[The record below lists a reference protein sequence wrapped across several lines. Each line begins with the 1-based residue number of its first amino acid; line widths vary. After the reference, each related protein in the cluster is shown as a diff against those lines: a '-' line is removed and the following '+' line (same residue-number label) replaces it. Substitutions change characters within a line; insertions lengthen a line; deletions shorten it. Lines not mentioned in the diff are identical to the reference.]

1 MGYRSNTQHARHCT
15 CMDDFLWW
23 YRCWHKYHFTRA
35 YAQRHSCALEKQ
47 KKRRR
52 RKKLIEFCT
61 RTGTGLGGKEYR
73 RLSDTNG
80 LQDGFR
86 LGLRPTKCQLADPSD
101 FWNCRNNLFLME
113 EEDGVGYK
121 LYNRRDRGCMSLYR
135 YRDTTRASQS
145 D

>member
-1 MGYRSNTQHARHCT
+1 MHGIVLVWMTFYG
-15 CMDDFLWW
+15 
-23 YRCWHKYHFTRA
+23 
-35 YAQRHSCALEKQ
+35 
-47 KKRRR
+47 
-52 RKKLIEFCT
+52 
-61 RTGTGLGGKEYR
+61 GTGAGTSTTLLEHMHKGTLVHWKNKRKEEEEKNLLSSVLVLVLAWGEKN

-86 LGLRPTKCQLADPSD
+86 LGLHPTKCQLADPSD